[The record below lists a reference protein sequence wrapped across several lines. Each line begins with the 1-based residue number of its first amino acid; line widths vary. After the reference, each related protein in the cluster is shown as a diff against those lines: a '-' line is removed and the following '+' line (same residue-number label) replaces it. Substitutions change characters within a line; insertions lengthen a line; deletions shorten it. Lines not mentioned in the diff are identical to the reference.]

1 MRKSFDGLL
10 ARARQLGIDPYEGS
24 CVVFMSRSRV
34 ILKAIVGDKKG
45 VLLLCRRFEGSAL
58 SAMVNELFTES
69 VKSISQA
76 QMMLLFEGFV
86 FTLRSETK
94 DWNPR
99 P

>member
-45 VLLLCRRFEGSAL
+45 VLLLCRRFE
-58 SAMVNELFTES
+58 VNELFTES